1 VAPALD
7 KGIEAAERR
16 GVEDRSEGLVVEVHG
31 MLVTV
36 LSAGQRVR
44 ARPPR
49 SRETP
54 VIGDRVVVEKLG
66 SEFRVAE
73 IAPRAR
79 VFSRLG
85 VPAQV
90 IAAHVDRLVIVTAVD
105 PGPRPGLID
114 RMWIAMGD
122 AAIAAR
128 EVEVLL
134 VLNKHDLPGFD
145 SARALLDDHV
155 SLGAEVVMT
164 STRTGEGIEGLR
176 ARLASGGLSL
186 VVGHS
191 GVGKSSLV
199 NALVPGAALMT
210 GDVNTTTAKGRHTTT
225 VATCHLLGAD
235 AVLVDTP
242 GVRAFSLDA
251 LPFEAVAARFPGF
264 AGPSQRCH
272 FAHCLHEG
280 EPACEVADLA
290 LRGALPSARHDRYL
304 ALLSALR
311 EERAEAGRPKPGSPR
326 AERVERGKGLKPEAG
341 RKTQLTRAERERY
354 QDESE

>member
-1 VAPALD
+1 M
-7 KGIEAAERR
+7 
-16 GVEDRSEGLVVEVHG
+16 EDRSEGLVVEVHG

-36 LSAGQRVR
+36 LGAAGGRVR

-66 SEFRVAE
+66 SEYRVAE

-85 VPAQV
+85 VPAQT

-122 AAIAAR
+122 AVIAAGA
-128 EVEVLL
+128 VEVLL
-134 VLNKHDLPGFD
+134 VLNKHDLPGFEA
-145 SARALLDDHV
+145 ARALLDDHV
-155 SLGAEVVMT
+155 ALGAKVVMT
-164 STRTGEGIEGLR
+164 STRTGEGIDALR
-176 ARLASGGLSL
+176 ARLAAGGLSL

-199 NALVPGAALMT
+199 NALVPGAALVT
-210 GDVNTTTAKGRHTTT
+210 GDVNTVTAKGRHTTT
-225 VATCHLLGAD
+225 VATCHPIGEGGAL
-235 AVLVDTP
+235 LVDTP

-251 LPFEAVAARFPGF
+251 LGFDAVAARFPGF

-290 LRGALPSARHDRYL
+290 LHGALPAERHDRYL
-304 ALLSALR
+304 ALLAALR
-311 EERAEAGRPKPGSPR
+311 EERAEAAKSKPQGNAKAEGGRPRPS
-326 AERVERGKGLKPEAG
+326 ARGRWHE
-341 RKTQLTRAERERY
+341 
-354 QDESE
+354 ESE